1 MELPNSIKIFDSIFK
16 IEYFDTHLKVDP
28 DGIEELSGM
37 VDYASSTIRIF
48 NGFGNS
54 DDVFQI
60 LWHEVL
66 HAIGEKLKI
75 KYLRDD
81 SEKADERVDMLAIA
95 INTIVKDNINIFTHK
110 EKKPRKKK
118 VWVVDPPLELPIT
131 DQGNNF

>member
-1 MELPNSIKIFDSIFK
+1 MGLPESIKIFDSVFK

-28 DGIEELSGM
+28 EGKEELSGL
-37 VDYASSTIRIF
+37 VDYASSSIRIF
-48 NGFGNS
+48 NGFGNV

-66 HAIGEKLKI
+66 HALGEKLKI

-95 INTIVKDNINIFTHK
+95 INTIIKDNIKIFTNK

-118 VWVVDPPLELPIT
+118 IIEDTPILLT
-131 DQGNNF
+131 ERII